1 VSPLGSP
8 AVQSGQS
15 ITPQMIESLRQTKP
29 WVRMFSI
36 LGFIG
41 TALMVGLALFIVVG
55 AGIGGAFARQVGFGA
70 VGGVLFGMLYLLL
83 GLLYIFPSLFLFR
96 YASGI
101 ASMLK
106 DDTVRGMEN
115 ALAAQK
121 SFWRFV
127 GILTTIVLCI
137 YALVLVALV
146 VAAIIAALR

>member
-1 VSPLGSP
+1 LNPLDHS

-15 ITPQMIESLRQTKP
+15 ITPQMVESLRQTKP

-41 TALMVGLALFIVVG
+41 TALISLVALLFIVG
-55 AGIGGAFARQVGFGA
+55 SSIGGAFARQAGFGA
-70 VGGVLFGMLYLLL
+70 VGGILLGVLYLLL

-106 DDTVRGMEN
+106 EDAVRGMES

-127 GILTTIVLCI
+127 GILTVIVLCI
-137 YALVLVALV
+137 YALVLAV
-146 VAAIIAALR
+146 VVVGGIIAALR